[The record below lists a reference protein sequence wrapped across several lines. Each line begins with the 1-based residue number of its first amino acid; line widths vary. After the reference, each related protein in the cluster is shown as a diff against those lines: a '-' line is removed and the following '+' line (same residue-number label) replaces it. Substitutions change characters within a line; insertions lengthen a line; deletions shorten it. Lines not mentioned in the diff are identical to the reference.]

1 MKEKRTIP
9 MLKDTKKDIILSLM
23 ALSGGGMRK
32 HIAEET
38 FGKYGR
44 SVLTQLEKDGLIKTK
59 KSKPI
64 FIYLTQKG
72 LEYLD
77 KNDII
82 LSNLLIKNTSNT
94 GFTKINISGPNDGI
108 KYSSKSDVMITLKE
122 AGVEIL
128 PSKRGIFGEE
138 ETDVAGFSI
147 KEVKHAID
155 PKYQL
160 ASGSVCHGVLV
171 CEDSINMM
179 YHFEN
184 GQINVNQTVEQ
195 NLKEAVEAET
205 DYTKKINL
213 IALDFGYHGLT
224 TIFRNSVIEEKDRK
238 RAKGMKTKYV
248 SNLIGKDI
256 NYEEKYYVPSG
267 KEGAPYIDA
276 ITNIDLA
283 KRLVEFAAASKK
295 VEEGGIAGLGFA
307 EGERE
312 IISLFPMTFS
322 AIYRLMSK
330 RNKSKPF
337 LVIALKSAVDEL
349 DKLLEDNDIEWL
361 LLEDKV
367 VRKNL
372 QSKN

>member
-1 MKEKRTIP
+1 
-9 MLKDTKKDIILSLM
+9 MLNNTKKDYILSLM

-44 SVLTQLEKDGLIKTK
+44 TVLTQLEKDGYIKTK
-59 KSKPI
+59 KTKPI

-77 KNDII
+77 KNDIV
-82 LSNLLIKNTSNT
+82 LSNLLLKNSKKT
-94 GFTKINISGPNDGI
+94 GFSKVNISGPNDGI
-108 KYSSKSDVMITLKE
+108 KYSARSDVMITLKE

-128 PSKRGIFGEE
+128 PCERGIFGEE
-138 ETDVAGFSI
+138 EKEIAGFSI

-171 CEDSINMM
+171 CKDSVNMM

-195 NLKEAVEAET
+195 NLKEAIEAEIE
-205 DYTKKINL
+205 YTKKVNL
-213 IALDFGYHGLT
+213 IALDFGYHGLL
-224 TIFRNSVIEEKDRK
+224 TIYRNSIIEEKDRR
-238 RAKGMKTKYV
+238 RAKGLKTNYV

-267 KEGAPYIDA
+267 KEGAAYIDA
-276 ITNIDLA
+276 ITNIELT
-283 KRLVEFAAASKK
+283 RQLIEFAAESRK
-295 VEEGGIAGLGFA
+295 VSEGGIAGLGFA

-312 IISLFPMTFS
+312 IISLYPMTFS

-330 RNKSKPF
+330 RNKDKPF
-337 LVIALKSAVDEL
+337 LVIALKSAVNEL
-349 DKLLEDNDIEWL
+349 NEILADNDIEWL
-361 LLEDKV
+361 LLDDKV
-367 VRKNL
+367 VQKNF
-372 QSKN
+372 KENR